1 MSDFIFFHSC
11 HFDHWVYYEL
21 TMACSPV
28 GLISSMDRALC
39 PSSQRLGFY
48 SRSSMNFFRFFCNR
62 LGFSLYC
69 NDHVQFQIFI
79 PSLECDSFQFLVC
92 LELLFVLTVH

>member
-1 MSDFIFFHSC
+1 MSDFIFFDSC

-39 PSSQRLGFY
+39 PVVAKVRVLFPVKHEFFQVLLQRL
-48 SRSSMNFFRFFCNR
+48 RFFT
-62 LGFSLYC
+62 
-69 NDHVQFQIFI
+69 
-79 PSLECDSFQFLVC
+79 
-92 LELLFVLTVH
+92 LL

>member
-28 GLISSMDRALC
+28 GLISSMDRALR
-39 PSSQRLGFY
+39 PVVAKGRVLFPVKHE
-48 SRSSMNFFRFFCNR
+48 FFQVLLQQLRFFT
-62 LGFSLYC
+62 
-69 NDHVQFQIFI
+69 
-79 PSLECDSFQFLVC
+79 
-92 LELLFVLTVH
+92 LL